1 MSLQSDIEQYKAGF
15 VEKVPVEVRE
25 KMMQATQ
32 DLSDSGMTANA
43 PKVGDKLLNFS
54 LPNQLGKEVSLSDLT
69 SNGPAVIT
77 FYRGGWCPYCNLE
90 LSAYQKALPEIQA
103 AGASLIAITPE
114 LPDESLSTAE
124 KNALD
129 FQVLS
134 DANATYAKELN
145 LVFSL
150 PEELRPIYLSFGIDI
165 EKHNGSGQFDLPLA
179 ATFIVDG
186 SGTITSAFV
195 DVDYTKRQEPAEIVN
210 ALNG

>member
-43 PKVGDKLLNFS
+43 PKVGDNLLNFS

>member
-124 KNALD
+124 KNALG

-134 DANATYAKELN
+134 DANAAYAKELN